1 MSIKGVLTKPYRS
14 NEMVGGVNNGGNRV
28 FLYGIGLDQE
38 ELEKPFIGIVNSWS
52 EMHPGHMHL
61 RQLSQAVREGV
72 LAEGGTPF
80 EFNTISICDGIT
92 EGHKG
97 MCYVLPSRDVIADSI
112 ELVVEAQR
120 LDGLVFLASCDK
132 IVPGMAMACARLN
145 LPSVFVTG
153 GPMMAGKFKGETVAG
168 GYIVREAARK
178 LINYE
183 MSIEEYTQMEKSV
196 CIGPGSCP
204 SMETANTM
212 CIALESIGLSL
223 PGSATTHAG
232 FNEKLRQARNSGK
245 LVMKLV
251 KNNIR
256 PKDYITIENFKNA
269 ITVIMAVGGSTNSI
283 IHLTAI
289 AREFG
294 IELTPDMFDD
304 ISKKTPHLAN
314 VMPSGKYTML
324 DFDEAGGSVALVA
337 ELGEKH
343 LNLDVK
349 AVTGDK
355 WRDIIEGRK
364 SQNTDVIRTLSNPI
378 RAEGSIA
385 ILRGS
390 LAPDGA
396 CVKQS
401 AVAPE
406 MMVHRG
412 PAKVYESEEE
422 VIKAIQSGNI
432 QPGDVI
438 VLRYEGPKGGPGMR
452 EMLAATTQIMGY
464 GLGKSVALVTDGRFS
479 GATRGPC
486 IGHVSPEAAIG
497 GPIALVEDGDIINI
511 DIPKRILNLEVS
523 DEVLAGR
530 RKKLKI
536 KKQHESRSYLYRYSK
551 SVSSVWEGAIL
562 T

>member
-1 MSIKGVLTKPYRS
+1 MTERKVLTKPYRS

-28 FLYGIGLDQE
+28 FLYATGLDRE
-38 ELEKPFIGIVNSWS
+38 ELEKPFIGIVNSWN
-52 EMHPGHMHL
+52 EMNPGHKHL
-61 RQLSQAVREGV
+61 KELAQAVREGI

-112 ELVVEAQR
+112 ELIVEAQR

-145 LPSVFVTG
+145 LPSVIVTG
-153 GPMMAGKFKGETVAG
+153 GPMLAGKYKGKTIAG
-168 GYIVREAARK
+168 GYIVREAAKK
-178 LINYE
+178 LIDGE
-183 MSIEEYTQMEKSV
+183 MSVDEYEQMEKSV
-196 CIGPGSCP
+196 CMGPGSCP

-212 CIALESIGLSL
+212 CVVLESIGLSL
-223 PGSATTHAG
+223 PGSGTTHAVYT
-232 FNEKLRQARNSGK
+232 EKLRQARNSGK

-251 KNNIR
+251 KENIR
-256 PKDYITIENFKNA
+256 PKDYITIQNFNNA
-269 ITVIMAVGGSTNSI
+269 ITVDMAVGGSTNTL

-289 AREFG
+289 AHEFG
-294 IELTPDMFDD
+294 IKLTPQLFDD

-324 DFDEAGGSVALVA
+324 DLDEAGGSVAVVA
-337 ELGEKH
+337 ELGERH

-349 AVTGDK
+349 AVTGQT
-355 WRDIIEGRK
+355 WREIIRGRN
-364 SQNTDVIRTLSNPI
+364 SQNTDVIRTLSNPL
-378 RAEGSIA
+378 REQGSIA
-385 ILRGS
+385 ILKGS
-390 LAPDGA
+390 LAPEGA

-401 AVAPE
+401 AVEPE

-412 PAKVYESEEE
+412 PAKVYEGEED
-422 VIKAIQSGNI
+422 VIAAVQKGEIQSG
-432 QPGDVI
+432 DVV

-486 IGHVSPEAAIG
+486 IGHITPEAAVG
-497 GPIALVEDGDIINI
+497 GPIVLVENGDMISI
-511 DIPKRILNLEVS
+511 DIPKRILDLEVS
-523 DEVLAGR
+523 IEVLAER
-530 RKKLKI
+530 RKKLILKE
-536 KKQHESRSYLYRYSK
+536 HPESNSYLYRYSK
-551 SVSSVWEGAIL
+551 YVGNVWEGAIL
-562 T
+562 K